1 MRYVCMS
8 FGWFQELLA
17 ETTVPDFPAA
27 EVKLLEMLEHG
38 GMIVHVYRETDQ
50 EHPELVGRHRRL
62 RSFIEGNATDTEPGH
77 EVERFSLDTPHSQSV
92 SWDEHNR

>member
-17 ETTVPDFPAA
+17 ETTVPDFAAA
-27 EVKLLEMLEHG
+27 EAKLLEMLDRG

-62 RSFIEGNATDTEPGH
+62 RSFNAGNTTDPYPEH
-77 EVERFSLDTPHSQSV
+77 EVESFTLDKSHS
-92 SWDEHNR
+92 DA